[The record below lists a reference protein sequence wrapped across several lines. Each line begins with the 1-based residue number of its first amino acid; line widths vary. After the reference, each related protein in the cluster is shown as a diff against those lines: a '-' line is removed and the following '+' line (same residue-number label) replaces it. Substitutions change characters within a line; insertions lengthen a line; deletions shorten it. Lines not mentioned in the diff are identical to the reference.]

1 MNDTKPAIAS
11 ATVWGTILVGIS
23 TALRIAG
30 FEFPML
36 EDPELALNISTL
48 IGAGIALWGRLR
60 PAIVPI
66 AGLIKGK

>member
-23 TALRIAG
+23 TALKMFG
-30 FEFPML
+30 VEVEML
-36 EDPELALNISTL
+36 DDPDLALNIATL
-48 IGAGIALWGRLR
+48 IGACIALWGRLR

-66 AGLIKGK
+66 AGMIKGK